1 MRTSEAVVLAVVSST
16 LTLTILTQSGSA
28 RAQQPAPSP
37 TQPRDFADRATE
49 GAGATIFGNV
59 CLTCHGKDDIKEAM
73 SPDMLKQLTPEKLY
87 ASMTTGSMR
96 THADNAGLTDEQ
108 KVAIAEWVSGRRLG
122 STESGS
128 ATAMSNVCAT
138 HPPVAQLS
146 APSWN
151 GWSPDM
157 TKNNR
162 YQAAKA
168 AGGLGPKES
177 GATDDLRRHGFAPAA
192 VARLELKWA
201 FGLPWTSSA
210 YGQPTVVDGRV
221 FIGSDS
227 GYLYS
232 LDAATGCVHWSFQA
246 QAGLRSTPMLA
257 PVKRG
262 ATQLAAFF
270 GDIRGNAYSVDA
282 STRQAAVENARR
294 STSALAHYRGRH
306 GL

>member
-1 MRTSEAVVLAVVSST
+1 MAAFRFALAVF
-16 LTLTILTQSGSA
+16 LLAASGPA
-28 RAQQPAPSP
+28 RAQQPAASP
-37 TQPRDFADRATE
+37 TQPRPFADRATE

-59 CLTCHGKDDIKEAM
+59 CGSCHGKEAIKEAM
-73 SPDMLKQLTPEKLY
+73 SQDMLKQLTPEKLY
-87 ASMTTGSMR
+87 ESMTTGSMQ
-96 THADNAGLTDEQ
+96 THADAASLTDDQ

-122 STESGS
+122 STENG
-128 ATAMSNVCAT
+128 AANTMSNVCAT
-138 HPPVAQLS
+138 HPPVANLS

-162 YQAAKA
+162 FQPAKA

-177 GATDDLRRHGFAPAA
+177 GATEALRRHGFSAAA

-246 QAGLRSTPMLA
+246 QAGLRSTPMIGPL
-257 PVKRG
+257 KRG
-262 ATQLAAFF
+262 SNQIGGVL
-270 GDIRGNAYSVDA
+270 RRYSRQRICGRRVQ
-282 STRQAAVENARR
+282 RQAAVENASRCA
-294 STSALAHYRGRH
+294 SARAHHRERH
-306 GL
+306 GP

>member
-1 MRTSEAVVLAVVSST
+1 MRTLGALVLAVVSST
-16 LTLTILTQSGSA
+16 AMFAVFGELGSA
-28 RAQQPAPSP
+28 RAQQPAPS
-37 TQPRDFADRATE
+37 TIEPRQFADRTTE

-59 CLTCHGKDDIKEAM
+59 CLGCHGKEDIKEAM
-73 SPDMLKQLTPEKLY
+73 SPDMLKQLSPEKLY
-87 ASMTTGSMR
+87 AAMTTGSMR
-96 THADNAGLTDEQ
+96 VHADAAGLTDEQ

-122 STESGS
+122 STESGNAS
-128 ATAMSNVCAT
+128 SMSNVCAT
-138 HPPVAQLS
+138 HPPVTQLS

-157 TKNNR
+157 TRNNR
-162 YQAAKA
+162 FQPAKV

-177 GATDDLRRHGFAPAA
+177 GPTDELRRHGFSPAA

-232 LDAATGCVHWSFQA
+232 LDAESGYVH
-246 QAGLRSTPMLA
+246 
-257 PVKRG
+257 
-262 ATQLAAFF
+262 
-270 GDIRGNAYSVDA
+270 
-282 STRQAAVENARR
+282 
-294 STSALAHYRGRH
+294 
-306 GL
+306 

>member
-1 MRTSEAVVLAVVSST
+1 MEGGWAPRRA
-16 LTLTILTQSGSA
+16 GSA
-28 RAQQPAPSP
+28 N
-37 TQPRDFADRATE
+37 T
-49 GAGATIFGNV
+49 
-59 CLTCHGKDDIKEAM
+59 
-73 SPDMLKQLTPEKLY
+73 
-87 ASMTTGSMR
+87 
-96 THADNAGLTDEQ
+96 
-108 KVAIAEWVSGRRLG
+108 
-122 STESGS
+122 
-128 ATAMSNVCAT
+128 MSNMCPT
-138 HPPVAQLS
+138 HPPVANLS

-162 YQAAKA
+162 YQTAKA

-177 GATDDLRRHGFAPAA
+177 GATEALRRHGFSPAA

-246 QAGLRSTPMLA
+246 QAGLAQHADDRPSQARREPVGGVLRRHSRQRVRGRRVQRKA
-257 PVKRG
+257 PVENTSRCASAG
-262 ATQLAAFF
+262 AYH
-270 GDIRGNAYSVDA
+270 GK
-282 STRQAAVENARR
+282 
-294 STSALAHYRGRH
+294 RH
-306 GL
+306 GA